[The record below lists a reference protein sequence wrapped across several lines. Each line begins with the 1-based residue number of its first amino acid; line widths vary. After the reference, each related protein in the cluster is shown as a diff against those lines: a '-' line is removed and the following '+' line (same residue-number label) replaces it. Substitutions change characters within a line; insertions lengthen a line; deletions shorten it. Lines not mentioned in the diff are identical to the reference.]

1 VLLRDC
7 KGVWGYDHVCADG
20 VWTYARLPPPT
31 GGTPV
36 RPVGHSIEVGGTD
49 FDGTGRPL
57 SSWMPGEQQ
66 GQSRRAVSREV
77 LHRGAK
83 WTLEGV
89 SFESAGGETI
99 RREIVRHPGAA
110 VILPLTD
117 DGKIVLI
124 RNHRLSV
131 EKELYELPAGTL
143 EPPEPPEACA
153 RRELHE
159 EAGYLAATWTPL
171 GRFYTSPGLSDEVM
185 WAYAASGLEPVGQK
199 LEADELV
206 TVHPVTIAEV
216 MDMIDK
222 RELVDAKSML
232 TILLAERRGIL

>member
-1 VLLRDC
+1 MPEGR
-7 KGVWGYDHVCADG
+7 GSS
-20 VWTYARLPPPT
+20 ARRT
-31 GGTPV
+31 
-36 RPVGHSIEVGGTD
+36 
-49 FDGTGRPL
+49 
-57 SSWMPGEQQ
+57 
-66 GQSRRAVSREV
+66 VSREV

-89 SFESAGGETI
+89 SFQTASGETI
-99 RREIVRHPGAA
+99 SREIVRHPGAA

-124 RNHRLSV
+124 KNHRLSV

-143 EPPEPPEACA
+143 EPPEPPEECA

-185 WAYAASGLEPVGQK
+185 WAFAASGLEPIGQK

-206 TVHPVTIAEV
+206 TVHPVPVATA
-216 MDMIDK
+216 MDMIDR

-232 TILLAERRGIL
+232 TILLAERRGLL